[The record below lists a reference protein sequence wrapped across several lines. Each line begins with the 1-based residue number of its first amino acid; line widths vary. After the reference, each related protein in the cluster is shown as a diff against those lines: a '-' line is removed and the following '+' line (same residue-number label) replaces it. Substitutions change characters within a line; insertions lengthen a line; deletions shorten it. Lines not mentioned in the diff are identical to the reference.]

1 MIKIRDYNKEQKIMQ
16 TKILKVVSQTEP
28 VYVASKKQEGGQ
40 LAKCY
45 IRLKE
50 LGGDYEDE
58 YQCALLGNIALCKY
72 AVGKTV
78 IATLRFSTHENNG
91 VYYQDIVA
99 SDIVTI
105 N

>member
-1 MIKIRDYNKEQKIMQ
+1 MQ
-16 TKILKVVSQTEP
+16 TKICKVIAQTEP
-28 VYVASKKQEGGQ
+28 VYVQSKKSENGQ

-45 IRLKE
+45 IRLRE

-72 AVGKTV
+72 ATGKTV
-78 IATLRFSTHENNG
+78 VATLRFSTHEANG
-91 VYYQDIVA
+91 AYYQDIVA
-99 SDIVTI
+99 TDIVPL

>member
-1 MIKIRDYNKEQKIMQ
+1 MQ
-16 TKILKVVSQTEP
+16 TKICKVIAQTEP
-28 VYVASKKQEGGQ
+28 TYVQSKKSENGQ

-45 IRLKE
+45 IRLRE

-58 YQCALLGNIALCKY
+58 YQCALLGNIALCKF

-78 IATLRFSTHENNG
+78 VATLRFSTHEANG
-91 VYYQDIVA
+91 AWYQDIVA
-99 SDIVTI
+99 SDIVPI